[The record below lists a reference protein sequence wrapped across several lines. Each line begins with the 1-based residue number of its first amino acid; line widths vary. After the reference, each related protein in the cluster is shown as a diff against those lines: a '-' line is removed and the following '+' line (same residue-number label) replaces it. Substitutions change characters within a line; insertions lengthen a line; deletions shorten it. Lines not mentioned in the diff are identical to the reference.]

1 MARQVNCRKISQC
14 KASNTTYEHSIHG
27 FNKVLSKKEIHL
39 TTL

>member
-14 KASNTTYEHSIHG
+14 RASNASDEHSIHG